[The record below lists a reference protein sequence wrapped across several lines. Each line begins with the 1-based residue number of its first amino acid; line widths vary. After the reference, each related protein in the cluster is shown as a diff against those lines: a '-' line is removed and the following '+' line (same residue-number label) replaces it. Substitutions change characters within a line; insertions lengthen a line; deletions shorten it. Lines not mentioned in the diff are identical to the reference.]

1 MVTLSDTE
9 LPVTEDIGKYKADNC
24 RAKIIGFL
32 DSDGYRDSGRIEKGR
47 EMGIVLDRTCFYAE
61 AGGQVGDTGTIAIVD
76 SSGKQKALFLIENTT
91 RIANCVIHTGKV
103 AEGTF
108 AVGDKVKAT
117 VSRDR
122 DATKKNHTATHL
134 LQWALQQVVGKS
146 VAQQGSLVG
155 PDYLRFDFTC
165 PAALTGQQIKEVE
178 KLVREKIA
186 ADEPVTFAELPR
198 DEAKKLGAMAL
209 FSEKYGE
216 EVRVVCIGA
225 ESEKRLCDA
234 FSREFCGG
242 THVDRLG
249 IIGGFKIIREESI
262 SAGVRRITALTGR
275 GLEEYLEKKSDILD
289 VLSAL
294 LKSPAEGLVDRV
306 NQLLVEN
313 KRLAK
318 EIKGT
323 SKLKGSDIMLRA
335 NEMLETSEKIGQSA
349 VIVGRLSDTNI
360 EQARS
365 AIDMLKKKAK
375 SAAIVVAF
383 ADGDKVTLLAGV
395 TDDLV
400 AKGLSAAD
408 LIKQTA
414 PIVGGG
420 GGGRPHLAQA
430 GGKDAEK
437 IDQAL
442 EKASQLIREKLGGG

>member
-1 MVTLSDTE
+1 
-9 LPVTEDIGKYKADNC
+9 
-24 RAKIIGFL
+24 L
-32 DSDGYRDSGRIEKGR
+32 DSDGYRDSGKIEKGP
-47 EMGIVLDRTCFYAE
+47 ETGIVLDATCFYAE
-61 AGGQVGDTGTIAIVD
+61 AGGQVGDTGTISAID
-76 SSGKQKALFLIENTT
+76 GSGKQKTLFLVENTAK
-91 RIANCVIHTGKV
+91 IADCVIHRGKV

-108 AVGDKVKAT
+108 SVGDKVKAT
-117 VSRDR
+117 VSKDR
-122 DATKKNHTATHL
+122 DATRKNHTATHL

-165 PAALTGQQIKEVE
+165 PAALTAEQIEQVE

-186 ADEPVTFAELPR
+186 ADEPVTFAVMPR
-198 DEAKKLGAMAL
+198 EDAAKLGAMAL
-209 FSEKYGE
+209 FGEKYGD
-216 EVRVVCIGA
+216 EVRVVCLGA
-225 ESEKRLCDA
+225 DSERKLCDA

-242 THVDRLG
+242 THVNRLG
-249 IIGGFKIIREESI
+249 VIGGFKIIKEESI

-289 VLSAL
+289 ALSAIM
-294 LKSPAEGLVDRV
+294 KIPAEGLVDRV

-313 KRLAK
+313 KRLTK
-318 EIKGT
+318 EIKGA

-375 SAAIVVAF
+375 SAAIVFVF

-395 TDDLV
+395 TDDLIE
-400 AKGLSAAD
+400 KGLSAAD

-430 GGKDAEK
+430 GGKDPAK

-442 EKASQLIREKLGGG
+442 EKASQLIREKLGGGYDGLAAGSS